1 MLPNFSTLYAYLSIL
16 YPSQNVESWQGGK
29 SGRDPFLVWMRL
41 TAGSK
46 TTQQFL
52 LHASDHVSWICTE
65 DYGYTIDFCV
75 KIWSRHFDTFG
86 VGNGMKDVGKTLI
99 SPSLFYTNWQ
109 DQNVVS
115 FTPFSAP
122 GTGKSTAR

>member
-1 MLPNFSTLYAYLSIL
+1 
-16 YPSQNVESWQGGK
+16 
-29 SGRDPFLVWMRL
+29 MRL

-75 KIWSRHFDTFG
+75 KIWSRHFDTCG
-86 VGNGMKDVGKTLI
+86 VGNGMKDVGKALI
-99 SPSLFYTNWQ
+99 SPSLFFTNWQ
-109 DQNVVS
+109 DQMLSVS
-115 FTPFSAP
+115 HHFQHLAQAKAQQ
-122 GTGKSTAR
+122 GEM